1 MSTKYSDIDSP
12 AIKTFAPTTKRFW
25 DCDFGTYLDDP
36 CNWCSFR
43 NNAKSDS
50 STAMASRVAD
60 LEDDDNE
67 ALLGAS
73 RPSYD
78 FHEESA
84 FEYVFCFG
92 GPPTACDEEPSSEE
106 DIDVK
111 EITTGQSSSTAPN
124 TVLPQSSDT
133 PSKAAAYVKRRR
145 KSCFG
150 IDALSIVSEEPS
162 TMTAIH
168 NAEQGQ
174 QLTKELNKTFQ
185 LIGLDAEDEINGDY
199 NDINNERVKSVGE
212 S

>member
-1 MSTKYSDIDSP
+1 
-12 AIKTFAPTTKRFW
+12 
-25 DCDFGTYLDDP
+25 
-36 CNWCSFR
+36 
-43 NNAKSDS
+43 
-50 STAMASRVAD
+50 MASRIAD

-78 FHEESA
+78 IHEESA

-111 EITTGQSSSTAPN
+111 EITAGQISSNVPN
-124 TVLPQSSDT
+124 AVSSQSSDT
-133 PSKAAAYVKRRR
+133 PSETAAYAKRRR

-168 NAEQGQ
+168 NAEQGK

-185 LIGLDAEDEINGDY
+185 LIGLDAEDEINDDSY
-199 NDINNERVKSVGE
+199 DINNERVKSVGE
-212 S
+212 I